1 MTEQRVSNEELWQ
14 LMVRNELNGK
24 REVMALYRQ
33 VETERNKYKAM
44 AERQCEETRKALT
57 KKEQYKDMV
66 LLLLDIVQQL
76 LTITNSRHKDRMRL
90 SVETIQSLLN
100 KD

>member
-1 MTEQRVSNEELWQ
+1 MNERKVSENQLWELMVKEELT
-14 LMVRNELNGK
+14 GK
-24 REVMALYRQ
+24 REVMKLYRQ
-33 VETERNKYKAM
+33 MKAERDEYKAM

-76 LTITNSRHKDRMRL
+76 LAITKSRHKDRMRL

-100 KD
+100 RD